1 MRFLDARDSS
11 ALSSTM
17 VSLGFPGYAANDPLT
32 LADKLTSANATTNPV
47 TRTVY
52 LGGGFY
58 NLGGSDQDRTVLH
71 EMLHA
76 IFYNG
81 NTLDGGHVAI
91 AGALNLSIPSMDSL
105 RTKYPGFSDEWLA
118 ALRESEASGAINT
131 YLDNNCGV
139 PRN

>member
-11 ALSSTM
+11 ALSFTM
-17 VSLGFPGYAANDPLT
+17 VSLGFPGYARNDPLT
-32 LADKLTSANATTNPV
+32 LADKLTSADATANPV

-58 NLGGSDQDRTVLH
+58 NLGGSEQDRTVLH

-81 NTLDGGHVAI
+81 NTLNGGHVGI
-91 AGALNLSIPSMDSL
+91 ATALGIAVESL
-105 RTKYPGFSDEWLA
+105 ADIRKKYPEGTT
-118 ALRESEASGAINT
+118 R
-131 YLDNNCGV
+131 
-139 PRN
+139 